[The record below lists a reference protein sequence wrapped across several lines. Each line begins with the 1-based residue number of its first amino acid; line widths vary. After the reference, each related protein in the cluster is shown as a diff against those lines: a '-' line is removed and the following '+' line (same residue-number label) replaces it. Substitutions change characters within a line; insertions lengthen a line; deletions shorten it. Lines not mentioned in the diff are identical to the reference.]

1 MPCSASAIHVRLL
14 LNSLMPTHSPKETLA
29 IIGSLYGH
37 VQSPLVTQRNGH
49 ISWSG
54 LRAVYKEVSGLEGLD
69 WAIDSGAV
77 YLDVLWPAGLL
88 NIYLCR
94 HRVSGEKQGG
104 CLNKGR
110 WLFNTF

>member
-1 MPCSASAIHVRLL
+1 MPRSASTIHVRLL

-29 IIGSLYGH
+29 VIGSLYGH
-37 VQSPLVTQRNGH
+37 VQSPLVTQRDGH
-49 ISWSG
+49 VSWTS
-54 LRAVYKEVSGLEGLD
+54 LRAVHKEVGGLEGFD
-69 WAIDSGAV
+69 GAIDSGSV

-94 HRVSGEKQGG
+94 QQVSGEKQGG
-104 CLNKGR
+104 CLNEHR